1 MLAFRYRVVGLGEIS
16 LTDTEGLADLS
27 QHFFVLG
34 LLLLSHL
41 LDNLCVLNP
50 VALLVAGTPLA
61 HRLVDIRFL
70 ASLLNLSLTVD

>member
-1 MLAFRYRVVGLGEIS
+1 MLAFRYRIVGLGEICF
-16 LTDTEGLADLS
+16 TDTEGLADLS
-27 QHFFVLG
+27 QHFLVLG

-50 VALLVAGTPLA
+50 VALLVARAPLA
-61 HRLVDIRFL
+61 HRLVDVSFL